1 MVHSELMEETD
12 KLLAN
17 LPPWTRQPTQSATY
31 PHAFVEAAVAA
42 GASRQAVL
50 ESAALSQAELAGLEE
65 PGGLVSLRSVI
76 RIAAAVL
83 VHTDDDSLG
92 FACGQRMPLTAHGHL
107 GYALMCADT
116 PRQAIH
122 ILETYWHVRG
132 RGALCTVHEETQRVF
147 LELLP
152 EVDSPARVQQMLFSA
167 MLTSIFKGIEFLL
180 PQAPITVEFWLQY
193 DFSLRPGTDMASL
206 PPVRLGMPRVGIA
219 LEGDL
224 TILDA
229 PLQTANPEGLRAA
242 LALCERESA
251 LSAAGSDVLRRV
263 RTALVPGPD
272 GYLSLEGLAQML
284 HMTPRTLRRRLQE
297 QGYNYQQLLEDAR
310 RRDSAQLLRD
320 PTLEIRRISEK
331 LGYLN
336 PANFTRAFKG
346 WTGMSP
352 REWRRQWENVG

>member
-12 KLLAN
+12 RLLAT
-17 LPPWTRQPTQSATY
+17 LPPWTRQPTQSVTY

-50 ESAALSQAELAGLEE
+50 ESAALSQAELEE
-65 PGGLVSLRSVI
+65 PGGRVSLQSLI
-76 RIAAAVL
+76 RTAAAVL
-83 VHTDDDSLG
+83 MHTDDDALG

-122 ILETYWHVRG
+122 ILEKYWHLRG
-132 RGALCTVHEETQRVF
+132 RGALFAVHEEAQRVF

-152 EVDSPARVQQMLFSA
+152 EVDSPARVQQMLFSS
-167 MLTSIFKGIEFLL
+167 MLTSMFKGIEFLL
-180 PQAPITVEFWLQY
+180 PQAPITVEFWLQH
-193 DFSLRPGTDMASL
+193 DFPLRQGAAMASL

-224 TILDA
+224 SILDA
-229 PLQTANPEGLRAA
+229 PLQTANPEALRTA
-242 LALCERESA
+242 LAQCERESV
-251 LSAAGSDVLRRV
+251 LVAAGSSDVLRRV
-263 RTALVPGPD
+263 RTALVPGPG
-272 GYLSLEGLAQML
+272 GYLSPEALARVL
-284 HMTPRTLRRRLQE
+284 HTTPRTLRRRLQE

-320 PTLEIRRISEK
+320 PALEVRRISEM

-346 WTGMSP
+346 WTGLSP
-352 REWRRQWENVG
+352 REWRRQKANGE